1 MPEDVNCCSA
11 MTVVSQACQPTAFP
25 APASPH
31 SSVFCPVNLSEAP
44 SRCLYKSRMP
54 FSLPVPYQSVS
65 PSQLWPL
72 FQEVFQEHRGPLSP
86 MVIGSQGYILLTA
99 IMCCGPSEHL
109 ICMTGFYMCIII
121 NLFNKP
127 LMITPSQ
134 FTDEE
139 TKAQGDQEVSPRP
152 QS

>member
-1 MPEDVNCCSA
+1 MPEDVNCRSA

-54 FSLPVPYQSVS
+54 FPSLVPTSQFPL
-65 PSQLWPL
+65 PSCGLSS
-72 FQEVFQEHRGPLSP
+72 RKSSRSTGGPLSP
-86 MVIGSQGYILLTA
+86 MGIGSQGYILLTA

-109 ICMTGFYMCIII
+109 ICMTGFYI
-121 NLFNKP
+121 FNKP
-127 LMITPSQ
+127 VMIITPSQ

-139 TKAQGDQEVSPRP
+139 TKAQRHQEVSPRP